1 MSSSKQSFQ
10 TAVNKSLMREERE
23 DAIDALVDAD
33 ACERLAILV
42 QMGGIDSPLRRRALN
57 GMAEAECTG
66 LLRVLTEKGG
76 LEDSLR
82 DDAEELLERL

>member
-10 TAVNKSLMREERE
+10 TAVNKSLSRDERE

-33 ACERLAILV
+33 ACERLAILI
-42 QMGGIDSPLRRRALN
+42 QMSGIDGPLRRRALN
-57 GMAEAECTG
+57 GMAEAECTD
-66 LLRVLTEKGG
+66 LLRTLTESGG

-82 DDAEELLERL
+82 DDAEELLGRL